1 MAPKAAHKALT
12 EDLKRVVGNANVLD
26 SAVDLSLYQYDAYLE
41 ERRPDAVVFVH
52 TTEEVA
58 GVVKVCNA
66 HAVPFVPRGGGTN
79 LSGGT
84 IPWKGGVVLEMI
96 RMNRLLEVDKES
108 QRARVQPGMFNL
120 ELGQALAPHGYQYL
134 PDPASQKA
142 ATLGGNVAENSGGP
156 HCFKYGVTTNH
167 VMGMT
172 LVMPD
177 GSVAEVGGAAPDTP
191 GYDLCGVFVGSEGTL
206 GICTEVTVRIVR
218 LAEGVKTLLAIYDS
232 IEQGAHSVSA
242 IVAAG
247 MVPATLEMMDQL
259 VIRAVEDS
267 IHCGLPTDAA
277 TVLIIE
283 VDGLKDDLEPQA
295 QAIVDICMANGARE
309 VRVAKTDAERAN
321 LWAGRRGAFGAV
333 ARITPSY
340 LVCDGTVPRTALPQV
355 LKKVAEVGQKYDL
368 KIPNVFHAGDGN
380 LHPLI
385 LFDWRNA
392 EQKARVMKAGMEI
405 LKLCVD
411 LGGTI
416 SGEHGVG
423 VEKIEAMKM
432 CFSEADIAAQV
443 KVKKAF
449 DPKDLSNPGKM
460 FPVPQEVAHAA

>member
-1 MAPKAAHKALT
+1 MADKVLVQ
-12 EDLKRVVGNANVLD
+12 ELRRVVGEANVID
-26 SAVDLSLYQYDAYLE
+26 SDVHLQLYQYDAYLE

-52 TTEEVA
+52 STEEVSRVLKLCHA
-58 GVVKVCNA
+58 HGV
-66 HAVPFVPRGGGTN
+66 PSVPRGGGTN

-84 IPWKGGVVLEMI
+84 IPFKGGVVLEMI
-96 RMNRLLEVDKES
+96 RMNRLLEVDQGS
-108 QRARVQPGMFNL
+108 LRARVQPGMFNL
-120 ELGQALAPHGYQYL
+120 ELGNALAPLGYQYL

-167 VMGMT
+167 VEGLT
-172 LVMPD
+172 VVLSD
-177 GSVAEVGGAAPDTP
+177 GEVVELGGQAPDTP
-191 GYDLCGVFVGSEGTL
+191 GYDLTGVFVGSEGTF
-206 GICTEVTVRIVR
+206 GVCTEVVVRIVR
-218 LAEGVKTLLAIYDS
+218 QAEGVKTLLAIYDS
-232 IEQGAHSVSA
+232 IEKGSETVSA

-259 VIRAVEDS
+259 VIHAVEKS
-267 IHCGLPTDAA
+267 LACGLPLDCA

-283 VDGLKDDLEPQA
+283 VDGLRDDLEEQTG
-295 QAIVDICMANGARE
+295 AIVRLCQEHGARE
-309 VRVAKTDAERAN
+309 VRVAKDDAERAL

-340 LVCDGTVPRTALPQV
+340 LVCDGTVPRTALPLV
-355 LKKVAEVGQKYDL
+355 LKKVAEVGEKYDL

-385 LFDWRNA
+385 LFDWRNP
-392 EQKARVMKAGMEI
+392 EQKERVMKAGMEI
-405 LKLCVD
+405 LELCVQ

-423 VEKIEAMKM
+423 LEKMDAMRLVLTEDDMRSQLKL
-432 CFSEADIAAQV
+432 
-443 KVKKAF
+443 KRAF
-449 DPKDLSNPGKM
+449 DPADLANPGKI
-460 FPVPQEVAHAA
+460 FPAFREVSCAL

>member
-1 MAPKAAHKALT
+1 MAHKALVD
-12 EDLKRVVGNANVLD
+12 ELRQIVGKANVLD
-26 SAVDLSLYQYDAYLE
+26 SGVDMQLYQYDAYLE

-58 GVVKVCNA
+58 GVVKVCNK

-84 IPWKGGVVLEMI
+84 IPFKGGVVIEMI
-96 RMNRLLEVDKES
+96 RMNRLLEVDRAS
-108 QRARVQPGMFNL
+108 LRARVQPGLFNL
-120 ELGQALAPHGYQYL
+120 EFGTALAPLGYQYL

-142 ATLGGNVAENSGGP
+142 ATLGGNIAENSGGP

-167 VMGMT
+167 VEGMT
-172 LVMPD
+172 VVLPD
-177 GSVAEVGGAAPDTP
+177 GEIAEIGGFAPDTP
-191 GYDLCGVFVGSEGTL
+191 GYDLTGVLVGSEGTL
-206 GICTEVTVRIVR
+206 GICTEVVAKIVR
-218 LAEGVKTLLAIYDS
+218 LAEGVKTMLAIYDS
-232 IEQGAHSVSA
+232 MEKGSETVSA

-259 VIRAVEDS
+259 VIQAVEQS
-267 IHCGLPTDAA
+267 IHCGLPLDCA

-283 VDGLKDDLEPQA
+283 VDGLKDDLEEQV
-295 QAIVDICMANGARE
+295 QAIVDICKAHGARE
-309 VRVAKTDAERAN
+309 VRVAKDDAERAM

-355 LKKVAEVGQKYDL
+355 LRKVAEVGKKYDL

-385 LFDWRNA
+385 LFDWRNK
-392 EQKARVMKAGMEI
+392 EQKERVMKAGMEI
-405 LKLCVD
+405 LELCVQ

-423 VEKIEAMKM
+423 LEKMDAMRLV
-432 CFSEADIAAQV
+432 FTEADIANQV

-449 DPKDLSNPGKM
+449 DPKDLANPGKM
-460 FPVPQEVAHAA
+460 FPAPAEVAHAV

>member
-1 MAPKAAHKALT
+1 MRAPSLAH
-12 EDLKRVVGNANVLD
+12 DLRQVVGEANVLD
-26 SAVDLSLYQYDAYLE
+26 SGVNLQLYGYDAYLE

-52 TTEEVA
+52 TTDEVG
-58 GVVKVCNA
+58 GVVKVCSRWG
-66 HAVPFVPRGGGTN
+66 VPFVARGGGTN

-84 IPWKGGVVLEMI
+84 IPVKGGVVIEMI
-96 RMNRLLEVDKES
+96 RMNKVLEIDTKNL
-108 QRARVQPGMFNL
+108 RARVQPGMFNL
-120 ELGQALAPHGYQYL
+120 EFGGALAPLGYQYL

-167 VMGMT
+167 VVGLT
-172 LVMPD
+172 VVLPD
-177 GSVAEVGGAAPDTP
+177 GEIAHFGGKAPDTP
-191 GYDLCGVFVGSEGTL
+191 GYDLTGVFVGSEGTL
-206 GICTEVTVRIVR
+206 GICTEIVTKIQR
-218 LAEGVKTLLAIYDS
+218 LPEGIKTLLAIYDT
-232 IEQGAHSVSA
+232 IEEGSETVSA

-259 VIRAVEDS
+259 VIEAVEAS
-267 IHCGLPTDAA
+267 IKCGFPLDCA

-283 VDGLKDDLEPQA
+283 LDGLKDDLEQQA
-295 QAIVDICMANGARE
+295 AAITDLCKKNGARE
-309 VRVAKTDAERAN
+309 IRVAKNDAERAA

-340 LVCDGTVPRTALPQV
+340 LVCDGSVPRTELPKI
-355 LKKVAEVGQKYDL
+355 LRKVAEVGKKYDL

-385 LFDWRNA
+385 LFDWRDA

-405 LKLCVD
+405 LELCVEV
-411 LGGTI
+411 GGTI

-423 VEKIEAMKM
+423 IEKMDAMHLI
-432 CFSEADIAAQV
+432 FSEKEIDAQR
-443 KVKKAF
+443 KIKRAF
-449 DPKDLSNPGKM
+449 DPEDIANPGKI
-460 FPVPQEVAHAA
+460 FPVAQEVVHA